1 MSAMRSSAPTAAPGP
16 GAYPLLLADIG
27 GTNARF
33 AWVAQAGAPVEQ
45 VRTLPVAAHPGPAAA
60 VRAYLDALREP
71 DGRRGSPPACAAFA
85 VATPV
90 TGDEVRFTN
99 SAWTF
104 SIDALRRELGLARLA
119 VVNDFE
125 ALARALPGLAPA
137 QWQRLGGPLPR
148 SFADAPH
155 GSVLAVLGPGTGLG
169 VGAVLR
175 TGCGWQ
181 ALPAEGGHA
190 TLAAAD
196 SLQAEVIAH
205 LRREYAH
212 VSAER
217 VLSGPGLPRL
227 QTALAAALG
236 RPAPPAMT
244 PAEVVAAALRHGDAL
259 AGRTLDLF
267 AAFLGGFAGDL
278 ALTLGARGGVFV
290 GGGVVPRFAE
300 RVVAAGFRAHFEAKG
315 RFAAYLAE
323 IPTLLVT
330 DTLAALGGARLAAEE
345 DGRLHAALAPDIHP
359 AP

>member
-1 MSAMRSSAPTAAPGP
+1 MTATSPGRPAAPP
-16 GAYPLLLADIG
+16 VPCAYPLLLADIG

-33 AWVAQAGAPVEQ
+33 AWVAEAGAPIERL
-45 VRTLPVAAHPGPAAA
+45 RTLPVATYAGPAAA
-60 VRAYLDALREP
+60 VRAYLDALCEP
-71 DGRRGSPPACAAFA
+71 DGRHGPPPARAAFA

-90 TGDEVRFTN
+90 TGDEVRFIN

-104 SIDALRRELGLARLA
+104 SIEALRRELGLARLA

-137 QWQRLGGPLPR
+137 QWQRLGGPEPR
-148 SFADAPH
+148 PFADAPR
-155 GSVLAVLGPGTGLG
+155 GTVLAVLGPGTGLG

-175 TGCGWQ
+175 TDRGWQ

-205 LRREYAH
+205 LRRDYAH

-227 QTALAAALG
+227 QAALAAVLG
-236 RPAPPAMT
+236 RPAPRTLT
-244 PAEVVAAALRHGDAL
+244 PAEVVAAAQQQGDEL

-290 GGGVVPRFAE
+290 GGGVVPRFAG

-315 RFAAYLAE
+315 RFAGYLAA
-323 IPTLLVT
+323 IPTMLVT
-330 DTLAALGGARLAAEE
+330 DTLAALGGARQAAEE
-345 DGRLHAALAPDIHP
+345 VG
-359 AP
+359 